1 MGLLGSIGS
10 FLGDV
15 GSSVAGPVLS
25 YISKRSENSKNR
37 RAQINAMYLQD
48 SLNRDYARWSAMD
61 LPSLNRSGMEKA
73 GFNPILAIT
82 NGTGTSGNVSAVY
95 SDQPAAQFD
104 FSGVGSAINNA
115 RQYRLAKERAE
126 SALASEEKSRQ
137 LADAKIE
144 ETKART
150 RSILHGIE
158 HPSGVWSGMS
168 QNLQR
173 AADFLFGPSTPERK
187 SLFKDLK
194 NVFGNTRAG
203 RYMQQIN
210 NYYKESSAKSL
221 DGRTRD

>member
-1 MGLLGSIGS
+1 MGWLSAAADLAGSA
-10 FLGDV
+10 F
-15 GSSVAGPVLS
+15 S
-25 YISKRSENSKNR
+25 YFSNRSENSKNR
-37 RAQINAMYLQD
+37 RAQINAMKLQ
-48 SLNRDYARWSAMD
+48 SELNKDYARFSAID
-61 LPSLNRSGMEKA
+61 LPAMNRYGMEKA

-126 SALASEEKSRQ
+126 SVLASEEKSRD

-144 ETKART
+144 EIKART
-150 RSILHGIE
+150 KSILHQME
-158 HPSGVWSGMS
+158 HPSGIWSGMS
-168 QNLQR
+168 QNVQR
-173 AADFLFGPSTPERK
+173 AADFFFGPSTPERK

-194 NVFGNTRAG
+194 SIFGNTRAG
-203 RYMQQIN
+203 KYMQQIN